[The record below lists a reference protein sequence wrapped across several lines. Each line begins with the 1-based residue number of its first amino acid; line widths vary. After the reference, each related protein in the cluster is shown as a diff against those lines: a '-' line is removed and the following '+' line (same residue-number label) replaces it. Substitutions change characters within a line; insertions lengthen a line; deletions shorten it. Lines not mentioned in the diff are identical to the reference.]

1 MILFR
6 WLQEGNQ
13 ANEGAVHMH
22 MQQWSIILAEHNR
35 PSFTLSPINPTRP
48 DNIASLHPASAATFR
63 GTPRCLFLNYKQ
75 PFFSKPFYAH
85 WPHEIDET
93 MDIVDSEVGT
103 DDPQKRSGWKRMIPR
118 KEGKDWQKEFK
129 TKDILAA
136 KFEHDLQD
144 IQNELKTTA
153 ASLHR
158 NRESAFYDSI
168 RNLEDTK
175 LMIKALLT
183 EYENALGEGKRLKDD
198 CNNERRQR
206 VDMLQQLR
214 EKGEEFDRRWRS
226 KEIGL
231 EREHQI
237 KLQQQYAKG
246 QRDETARWTVRLADV
261 ESRHKVATSDSEAKI
276 RVWETEFGELCVL
289 NKKIEAARDRLR
301 EEKEALEKEIEEAKA
316 KYRSEVKELE
326 ISYCKKLSKV
336 EKDIQDEKKRHAEI
350 QKAHNS
356 TMATME
362 EEYNSAIEQLK
373 REHKSEEGKLRQTIS
388 ALKQGHTA
396 ELERCEKR
404 HNQEVSRLKSNF
416 DQTVSQKQAAYAAA
430 EKSLREEI
438 AAYSGAL
445 LSRDKNDFNMVDR
458 DVFEPMTDTDIE
470 AKFVDLVQGVDWL
483 SRLEWI
489 PNPKGWTNQI
499 LRSLSSNQRL
509 LKKQIL
515 QDSIWALLHEYI
527 FCSPFRVFGG
537 EGQFLESQWN
547 KECGTG
553 NNLDNSDYVWP
564 KPGIETERWRYITI
578 RECQAALRQP
588 VPSEW
593 DPRAKLKKGFQ
604 TSIEQL
610 KKEIISTLGEL
621 TALDKNSLQ
630 ALEKMV
636 VRAARTWLQFGLQRC
651 RILVV
656 VQRSNLRTVEERVQ
670 KAREDGLELVMV
682 PRLKRFG
689 TSNGESLDI
698 EETIADRDGETV
710 KVGIEQRYES
720 KAKLA
725 GG

>member
-1 MILFR
+1 
-6 WLQEGNQ
+6 
-13 ANEGAVHMH
+13 
-22 MQQWSIILAEHNR
+22 
-35 PSFTLSPINPTRP
+35 
-48 DNIASLHPASAATFR
+48 
-63 GTPRCLFLNYKQ
+63 
-75 PFFSKPFYAH
+75 
-85 WPHEIDET
+85 

-515 QDSIWALLHEYI
+515 QDS
-527 FCSPFRVFGG
+527 
-537 EGQFLESQWN
+537 
-547 KECGTG
+547 